1 MPRILLIEDE
11 DSIRHL
17 ISYDLKNAGF
27 DVTGCSD
34 GASAREKGLNE
45 SFRCV

>member
-17 ISYDLKNAGF
+17 ISYDLKNEMCIR
-27 DVTGCSD
+27 DRSDYIIQHKISSCSM
-34 GASAREKGLNE
+34 K
-45 SFRCV
+45 

>member
-17 ISYDLKNAGF
+17 ISYDLKNAGYE
-27 DVTGCSD
+27 VVGCAD
-34 GASAREKGLNE
+34 GASAKE
-45 SFRCV
+45 

>member
-17 ISYDLKNAGF
+17 ISYDLKNAGLRLLA
-27 DVTGCSD
+27 VLMVPVPK
-34 GASAREKGLNE
+34 RKG
-45 SFRCV
+45 

>member
-11 DSIRHL
+11 DSSRHL

-34 GASAREKGLNE
+34 GASAGKRG
-45 SFRCV
+45 

>member
-27 DVTGCSD
+27 DVRLPRRRERPGK
-34 GASAREKGLNE
+34 GAERKL
-45 SFRCV
+45 